1 MFERRVNPDR
11 VVTPEL
17 ARYLTELSRD
27 IGRQIGVLID
37 RRGHVFDVFV
47 GDARGIEIAEM
58 GRYRAGRTRF
68 RGLRFVHTHLRDEP
82 LNTDDLMD
90 LALLRFDLIGA
101 IEVASQGLPGKIY
114 LAHLLPRDYQ
124 EKLYEVMEPMSFHD
138 LDINFS
144 EFIESL
150 EEEHARAL
158 TAEDVSEKE
167 KRAILVGVTTGSLDR
182 ARDSMEEL
190 VSLADSSGVK
200 VMDTIVQKRH
210 TIDNKYVVGQGKIKE
225 LFIRSLQVGA
235 NLIVFDGELNGSQ
248 MRSISDATELEVID
262 RTQLILD
269 IFAQRARTREGKIQ
283 VELAQMRYSLPRLV
297 LKDDFLSRITGGIG
311 ARGPGET
318 KLEIYRRRIKER
330 ITHLEKD
337 IRTIVKGRDE
347 RRKAR
352 EKTGVPVLSIIGYTN
367 AGKSTL
373 LNSLTDS
380 SVFVENRLFATLDPT
395 TRRLRFPRE
404 REVIITDTVGFIR
417 DIPGDLLKAFR
428 ATLEELREAD
438 LLIHLVDGTSPQ
450 REEQM
455 EAVNDIL
462 SELALDNISQLLVF
476 NKMDLMPD
484 EEQEQLRLR
493 YPGSVTISALRKDTL
508 TRLTEVL
515 ERELWKEEE

>member
-1 MFERRVNPDR
+1 M
-11 VVTPEL
+11 
-17 ARYLTELSRD
+17 
-27 IGRQIGVLID
+27 LID
-37 RRGHVFDVFV
+37 RRGHVFDVFI
-47 GDARGIEIAEM
+47 GDAKGIEIAEM

-68 RGLRFVHTHLRDEP
+68 RGLRFIHTHLKDEP
-82 LNTDDLMD
+82 LNTDDLTD
-90 LALLRFDLIGA
+90 LALLRFDLISA
-101 IEVASQGLPGKIY
+101 IEVTSQGLPGKIY
-114 LAHLLPRDYQ
+114 TAHLLPRNYQ
-124 EKLYEVMEPMSFHD
+124 DRLYEVIEPVLFHEMNMD
-138 LDINFS
+138 FT

-150 EEEHARAL
+150 EEESARAL
-158 TAEDVSEKE
+158 TSEDVDEKE

-190 VSLADSSGVK
+190 VSLADSSGVR
-200 VMDTIVQKRH
+200 VLDTIVQKRH
-210 TIDNKYVVGQGKIKE
+210 TIDNKFVVGQGKIKE

-235 NLIVFDGELNGSQ
+235 NLMVFDGELNGSQ
-248 MRSISDATELEVID
+248 MKSISEATELEVID

-330 ITHLEKD
+330 ITHLERD
-337 IRTIVKGRDE
+337 IRTIVRGRDE
-347 RRKAR
+347 RRKTR
-352 EKTGVPVLSIIGYTN
+352 DKTGVPVLSIIGYTN

-417 DIPGDLLKAFR
+417 EIPNDLLTAFR

-438 LLIHLVDGTSPQ
+438 LLIHLVDGTNPQ
-450 REEQM
+450 REEHM
-455 EAVNDIL
+455 EAVKDIL
-462 SELALDNISQLLVF
+462 SELAVDNIPQLLVF
-476 NKMDLMPD
+476 NKMDRISK
-484 EEQEQLRLR
+484 EEEEQLREI
-493 YPGSVTISALRKDTL
+493 YPGSVTISALQKETL

-515 ERELWKEEE
+515 EKELWKEEE

>member
-1 MFERRVNPDR
+1 
-11 VVTPEL
+11 
-17 ARYLTELSRD
+17 
-27 IGRQIGVLID
+27 
-37 RRGHVFDVFV
+37 
-47 GDARGIEIAEM
+47 M
-58 GRYRAGRTRF
+58 GRYRAGKTRF
-68 RGLRFVHTHLRDEP
+68 RGLRFLHTHLREEP
-82 LNTDDLMD
+82 LNTDDLTD

-101 IEVASQGLPGKIY
+101 IEVTSQGLPGRIH

-124 EKLYEVMEPMSFHD
+124 DRLYEVLEPKAFHE
-138 LDINFS
+138 LDIDFT

-150 EEEHARAL
+150 EEEFTHTL
-158 TAEDVSEKE
+158 TAEDVDEKE

-182 ARDSMEEL
+182 ARDSMDEL

-200 VMDTIVQKRH
+200 VLDTIVQKRH
-210 TIDNKYVVGQGKIKE
+210 KIDNKFVVGQGKIKE
-225 LFIRSLQVGA
+225 LFIRSLQMGA
-235 NLIVFDGELNGSQ
+235 NLMVFDGELSGSQ
-248 MRSISDATELEVID
+248 MKSISEATELEVID

-297 LKDDFLSRITGGIG
+297 LKDDFLSRLTGGIG

-337 IRTIVKGRDE
+337 IKTIVKGRDE
-347 RRKAR
+347 RRKTR
-352 EKTGVPVLSIIGYTN
+352 DRTGVPVLSIIGYTN

-380 SVFVENRLFATLDPT
+380 TVFVGNRLFATLDPT

-417 DIPGDLLKAFR
+417 DIPGDLLTAFR

-450 REEQM
+450 REEHM
-455 EAVNDIL
+455 EAVKDIL
-462 SELALDNISQLLVF
+462 SELAVDNIPQLLVF
-476 NKMDLMPD
+476 NKMDRISR
-484 EEQEQLRLR
+484 EEEEQLREQN
-493 YPGSVTISALRKDTL
+493 PGSVTISALQKETL
-508 TRLTEVL
+508 IRLTEVL

>member
-1 MFERRVNPDR
+1 M
-11 VVTPEL
+11 
-17 ARYLTELSRD
+17 
-27 IGRQIGVLID
+27 LID
-37 RRGHVFDVFV
+37 RRGHVFDVFI
-47 GDARGIEIAEM
+47 GDAKGIEIAEM

-68 RGLRFVHTHLRDEP
+68 RGLRFIHTHLKDEP
-82 LNTDDLMD
+82 LNTDDLTD
-90 LALLRFDLIGA
+90 LALLRFDLISA
-101 IEVASQGLPGKIY
+101 IEVTSQGLPGKIY
-114 LAHLLPRDYQ
+114 TAHLLPRNYQ
-124 EKLYEVMEPMSFHD
+124 DGLYEVIEPVLFHEMNMD
-138 LDINFS
+138 FT

-150 EEEHARAL
+150 EEESARAL
-158 TAEDVSEKE
+158 TSEDVDEKE

-190 VSLADSSGVK
+190 VSLADSSGVR
-200 VMDTIVQKRH
+200 VLDTIVQKRH
-210 TIDNKYVVGQGKIKE
+210 TIDNKFVVGQGKIKE

-235 NLIVFDGELNGSQ
+235 NLMVFDGELNGSQ
-248 MRSISDATELEVID
+248 MKSISEATELEVID

-330 ITHLEKD
+330 ITHLERD
-337 IRTIVKGRDE
+337 IRTIVRGRDE
-347 RRKAR
+347 RRKTR
-352 EKTGVPVLSIIGYTN
+352 DKTGVPVLSIIGYTN

-417 DIPGDLLKAFR
+417 EIPNDLLTAFR

-438 LLIHLVDGTSPQ
+438 LLIHLVDGTNPQ
-450 REEQM
+450 REEHM
-455 EAVNDIL
+455 EAVKDIL
-462 SELALDNISQLLVF
+462 SELAVDNIPQLLVF
-476 NKMDLMPD
+476 NKMDRISK
-484 EEQEQLRLR
+484 EEEEQLREI
-493 YPGSVTISALRKDTL
+493 YPGSVTISALQKETL

-515 ERELWKEEE
+515 EKELWKEEE